1 MSVFVQATASRSRY
15 VKSFLSGVAIFG
27 VGALLFS
34 GCAPA
39 AETPGAGSQQD
50 LTLKIG
56 TLFPQTGGFAYVGPP
71 EEAAVQ
77 LAVKEVNDAKLG
89 ITIELTLGD
98 SGDTDNKAYATTTPA
113 LLNKGVSAII
123 GAPSSGVSK
132 LVIDQVIGSGT
143 ILFSPG
149 NTSPDFT
156 TWDSRGM
163 YFRTTPSDVLQG
175 EVLGNLIAA
184 DGARTLGI
192 IAVNDAYGTGLQ
204 EVTSQNFEEAGGEV
218 VASEFFNTGDTTFT
232 AQIAAVLAQNP
243 DAIALLTFDEAK
255 TIIPALKNV
264 GFDTSK
270 LYLVDANLQQYG
282 TDLPAGI
289 MTGATGT
296 TPGRA
301 LSDDFQQQLIDSYAE
316 TNNGAVLKDF
326 VYAPE
331 SYDAVILLALASL
344 AAKSTV
350 GKDIAAKLREVSGGS
365 GNGTK
370 VTDFASAVKIINTG
384 GVVDYDGA
392 SGGVKFDEH
401 GDPTEATIGI
411 FQYDATNNFARVIE

>member
-1 MSVFVQATASRSRY
+1 MSVFVQASASRSRY
-15 VKSFLSGVAIFG
+15 LKSILSGVAILG
-27 VGALLFS
+27 VGALLLS

-39 AETPGAGSQQD
+39 AETPGEGPQQD

-89 ITIELTLGD
+89 IAIELTLGD

-156 TWDSRGM
+156 TWDSHGM

-184 DGARTLGI
+184 DGASTLGI

-204 EVTSQNFEEAGGEV
+204 KVTSKTFEGAGGKV
-218 VASEFFNTGDTTFT
+218 VATEFFNTGDTTFT
-232 AQIAAVLAQNP
+232 AQISSVLAQKP

-255 TIIPALKNV
+255 TIIPALKNAGV
-264 GFDTSK
+264 DTSK

-289 MTGATGT
+289 MTGAKGT

-301 LSDDFQQQLIDSYAE
+301 LSADFQKQLIDTYAA

-331 SYDAVILLALASL
+331 SYDAVMLLALASL
-344 AAKSTV
+344 AAHSTV

-365 GNGTK
+365 GSGK
-370 VTDFASAVKIINTG
+370 KATDFASAAKIINTG

-411 FQYDATNNFARVIE
+411 FQYDATNNFERISK